1 MYEWQKQIQ
10 IIVDEI
16 DSCIKSYQD
25 EALTLRTLS
34 QKLGYSEYYTTR
46 KFKEISGMKLR
57 EYLRQRKL
65 AFALKE
71 IRDSEKSILKI
82 ALDYGFSSHEAFTR
96 AFKAAYGRTPSA
108 YRKQPSPVVLRT
120 KINPFDRY
128 LLGLNE
134 LGEINSAKAVKTYFV
149 TIPAHKFLFIENR
162 ESNGYWDFW
171 QKQNQIPG
179 QDMDTVCGLLDSIKG
194 KLDDSGGSDINSGGG
209 QIMAYRNDRNG
220 RLCDW
225 GYLRTECYGV
235 RLPVHYTGDVP
246 HDMQLLDIAE
256 AEYLVFEHGPFDYE
270 QENRSVEHRMEDAM
284 TAFDFTNT
292 GYCFDDTPGRM
303 LYFYFQPERCWKYI
317 RPVKKR
323 MQ

>member
-128 LLGLNE
+128 LLGLDE
-134 LGEINSAKAVKTYFV
+134 LGEINSAKAVISSCLSKTGRV
-149 TIPAHKFLFIENR
+149 TATGISGRSRIRFPARIWIRFADYWTASKESSMIVAGVTSTAEAVRLWPIAMIETADCVTGDTCGQSVMVSVFLFIIPEMFHMICSCLILR
-162 ESNGYWDFW
+162 
-171 QKQNQIPG
+171 KQ
-179 QDMDTVCGLLDSIKG
+179 SI
-194 KLDDSGGSDINSGGG
+194 LYLNTDHL
-209 QIMAYRNDRNG
+209 IMSRRIEVLSIG
-220 RLCDW
+220 W
-225 GYLRTECYGV
+225 
-235 RLPVHYTGDVP
+235 
-246 HDMQLLDIAE
+246 
-256 AEYLVFEHGPFDYE
+256 
-270 QENRSVEHRMEDAM
+270 
-284 TAFDFTNT
+284 
-292 GYCFDDTPGRM
+292 
-303 LYFYFQPERCWKYI
+303 
-317 RPVKKR
+317 R

>member
-128 LLGLNE
+128 LLGLDE

-194 KLDDSGGSDINSGGG
+194 KLVAGVTST
-209 QIMAYRNDRNG
+209 A
-220 RLCDW
+220 
-225 GYLRTECYGV
+225 EAV
-235 RLPVHYTGDVP
+235 RLWPIAMIETADCVTGDTCGQSVMVFVFLFIIP
-246 HDMQLLDIAE
+246 EMCHMICSCLILRKQSIL
-256 AEYLVFEHGPFDYE
+256 YL
-270 QENRSVEHRMEDAM
+270 
-284 TAFDFTNT
+284 NT
-292 GYCFDDTPGRM
+292 DHLIMSRRIEV
-303 LYFYFQPERCWKYI
+303 LSIEW
-317 RPVKKR
+317 R

>member
-1 MYEWQKQIQ
+1 M
-10 IIVDEI
+10 
-16 DSCIKSYQD
+16 
-25 EALTLRTLS
+25 
-34 QKLGYSEYYTTR
+34 
-46 KFKEISGMKLR
+46 
-57 EYLRQRKL
+57 
-65 AFALKE
+65 
-71 IRDSEKSILKI
+71 KI

-128 LLGLNE
+128 LLGLDE

-209 QIMAYRNDRNG
+209 QIMPIAMIETAD
-220 RLCDW
+220 C
-225 GYLRTECYGV
+225 V
-235 RLPVHYTGDVP
+235 TGDTCGQSVMVFVFLFIIP
-246 HDMQLLDIAE
+246 EMCHMICSCLILRKQSIL
-256 AEYLVFEHGPFDYE
+256 YL
-270 QENRSVEHRMEDAM
+270 
-284 TAFDFTNT
+284 NT
-292 GYCFDDTPGRM
+292 DHLIMSRRIEV
-303 LYFYFQPERCWKYI
+303 LSIEW
-317 RPVKKR
+317 R

>member
-128 LLGLNE
+128 LLGLDE

-179 QDMDTVCGLLDSIKG
+179 QDMDTVCGYWTASKESSMIVAG
-194 KLDDSGGSDINSGGG
+194 VTST
-209 QIMAYRNDRNG
+209 A
-220 RLCDW
+220 
-225 GYLRTECYGV
+225 EAV
-235 RLPVHYTGDVP
+235 RLWPIAMIETADCVTGDTCGQSVMVSVFLFIIP
-246 HDMQLLDIAE
+246 EMFHMICSCLILRKQSIL
-256 AEYLVFEHGPFDYE
+256 YL
-270 QENRSVEHRMEDAM
+270 
-284 TAFDFTNT
+284 NT
-292 GYCFDDTPGRM
+292 DHLIMSRRIEVLSIG
-303 LYFYFQPERCWKYI
+303 W
-317 RPVKKR
+317 R